1 MTLRSVLKALIL
13 IFAATL
19 VLVVTWVL
27 LCYTVRELQGNLIG
41 NILSFVI
48 TVLII
53 ALYSDVLGKIGNLID
68 RL

>member
-1 MTLRSVLKALIL
+1 MLRSILKALL
-13 IFAATL
+13 LVFAATL
-19 VLVVTWVL
+19 VLVVTSVL

>member
-1 MTLRSVLKALIL
+1 MMLRSILKALML

-19 VLVVTWVL
+19 LLVVTSLL
-27 LCYTVRELQGNLIG
+27 LCYTVRELQGDLIG
-41 NILSFVI
+41 NILSFVV

>member
-1 MTLRSVLKALIL
+1 MMLKSILKALIL
-13 IFAATL
+13 IFTTTL
-19 VLVVTWVL
+19 MLVVTSVL
-27 LCYTVRELQGNLIG
+27 LCYTVRELQGDLIG

-53 ALYSDVLGKIGNLID
+53 ALYSEALGKIGNLID

>member
-1 MTLRSVLKALIL
+1 MLKSILKALIL
-13 IFAATL
+13 IFATAL
-19 VLVVTWVL
+19 VLVATSVL
-27 LCYTVRELQGNLIG
+27 LCYTVRELQGDIIG

-53 ALYSDVLGKIGNLID
+53 ALYSEVLGKIGNLID

>member
-1 MTLRSVLKALIL
+1 MFRSILKALL
-13 IFAATL
+13 LVFAATL
-19 VLVVTWVL
+19 VLVVTSVL

-53 ALYSDVLGKIGNLID
+53 VLYSEVLGKIGNLIE

>member
-1 MTLRSVLKALIL
+1 MFRSILKALL
-13 IFAATL
+13 LVFAATL
-19 VLVVTWVL
+19 VLVVTSVL

-41 NILSFVI
+41 NIFSFVI

-53 ALYSDVLGKIGNLID
+53 ALYSEVLGQIGNLID

>member
-1 MTLRSVLKALIL
+1 MFRSILKALL
-13 IFAATL
+13 LVFAATL
-19 VLVVTWVL
+19 VLVVTSVL

-48 TVLII
+48 TVIII

>member
-1 MTLRSVLKALIL
+1 MLKSIIKALLL
-13 IFAATL
+13 IFATTL
-19 VLVVTWVL
+19 VLIITSAL

-53 ALYSDVLGKIGNLID
+53 ALYSEALGKIGNLID
-68 RL
+68 KL

>member
-1 MTLRSVLKALIL
+1 MFRSILKALLL
-13 IFAATL
+13 IFATTL
-19 VLVVTWVL
+19 VLVATSVL
-27 LCYTVRELQGNLIG
+27 LCYTVRELQGDIIG

-53 ALYSDVLGKIGNLID
+53 ALYSDILGKIGNLID

>member
-1 MTLRSVLKALIL
+1 MLRSILKALL
-13 IFAATL
+13 LVFATTL
-19 VLVVTWVL
+19 VLVVTSVL
-27 LCYTVRELQGNLIG
+27 LCSTVRELQGDLIG
-41 NILSFVI
+41 HILSFVV

>member
-1 MTLRSVLKALIL
+1 MFRSILKALL
-13 IFAATL
+13 LVFAATL
-19 VLVVTWVL
+19 VLVVTSVL

-41 NILSFVI
+41 NILSFVV

-68 RL
+68 KL